1 MEKVN
6 AFFRTIQSRLDSHTK
21 MQGDVKKRP
30 VARRRVLGRADAS
43 RALARATEDVDAR
56 LALLSDAMGCASS
69 SQVRP
74 RDWDDPN
81 SPRHGSR
88 PASALVESV
97 ESPSTSGR
105 RDEVGSPRRTP
116 RGAPPQTPVVATPPA
131 SPGSLSVAAAAR
143 LAFAGAGAP
152 GASPARSPPMSPVA
166 VTEGLFGGKKASPPR
181 GNREAPRAVAASAV
195 SSPTASAPPAKK
207 RLTATQQQ
215 EADRRSLQEKLS
227 QVDDLMF
234 KATQK
239 SVALATMEESMI
251 RLQRSVAVERDGRVV
266 AETMAEQ
273 ERLARERAEEKIQ
286 KEIEERHDLIAR
298 LDRANDVARHAEN
311 ETRDVR
317 LGMKYRDVEVDRSAQ
332 EKILEADL
340 ATVKRELAEV
350 MAKHDEERS
359 VRALNERMAEERPR
373 LDEDSERT
381 RVERRIK
388 EAVQMALAAH
398 EREASMALMKA
409 SEDKVRALEVASVQ
423 RRQAM
428 EVQARLHQEELRRA
442 QEAAARDVETL
453 REELRPTR
461 WEIEKLQ
468 EERLED
474 QRKHAEDRK
483 LALEQASVEYE
494 ANLEKIKLSHAYELS
509 TLRGANEE
517 RLATYARERAK
528 NETKF
533 STLTSSL
540 TVELAEV
547 KKAFERERT
556 LRRAAEDNSAR
567 DMRARD
573 EAEAEFA
580 RLRLDRREALDLV
593 SEARRARDTAERR
606 TKETYLEIERARVAG
621 EKRRFMHSAD
631 LADQRPSTAE
641 REVEQLPRALGLL
654 FEDDLIAAVAEAR
667 AQTHDLTAPK
677 RAADLELEKYRA
689 RGGTDSSVIEEMSA
703 KAYMRAAA
711 LERASE
717 ELKQALDALHDRR
730 AAELRAIDDER
741 AALARLGDG
750 GDDRAGSAADART
763 SRDGSGSPGSDGSSG
778 TDGDDGDDSDDGDDA
793 GANAENVAPGPSAK
807 KHAAGKEA
815 VVETFTPPSSPPVSS
830 LAEVPRGNR
839 DGARREPAG
848 SNPARPQVKPFKFTP
863 LEW

>member
-1 MEKVN
+1 M
-6 AFFRTIQSRLDSHTK
+6 
-21 MQGDVKKRP
+21 
-30 VARRRVLGRADAS
+30 
-43 RALARATEDVDAR
+43 
-56 LALLSDAMGCASS
+56 
-69 SQVRP
+69 
-74 RDWDDPN
+74 
-81 SPRHGSR
+81 
-88 PASALVESV
+88 
-97 ESPSTSGR
+97 
-105 RDEVGSPRRTP
+105 GSPRRTP

-166 VTEGLFGGKKASPPR
+166 VTEGLFGGKKASPPP

-239 SVALATMEESMI
+239 SIALATMEESMI

-266 AETMAEQ
+266 AETMAEK

-340 ATVKRELAEV
+340 ALVKRELAEV
-350 MAKHDEERS
+350 VAKHDEERS

-428 EVQARLHQEELRRA
+428 EVQARLHLCVCAPPRAGGGGARRRDS
-442 QEAAARDVETL
+442 ARG
-453 REELRPTR
+453 LRPTR
-461 WEIEKLQ
+461 WEMEKLQ

-483 LALEQASVEYE
+483 LALEQANVEYE

-517 RLATYARERAK
+517 RLAIYERERAK

-540 TVELAEV
+540 TAELAEV

-621 EKRRFMHSAD
+621 EKRRFMHSTE

-667 AQTHDLTAPK
+667 ARTHDLTAPN

-689 RGGTDSSVIEEMSA
+689 RGERT
-703 KAYMRAAA
+703 
-711 LERASE
+711 RASS
-717 ELKQALDALHDRR
+717 RR
-730 AAELRAIDDER
+730 
-741 AALARLGDG
+741 
-750 GDDRAGSAADART
+750 
-763 SRDGSGSPGSDGSSG
+763 
-778 TDGDDGDDSDDGDDA
+778 
-793 GANAENVAPGPSAK
+793 
-807 KHAAGKEA
+807 
-815 VVETFTPPSSPPVSS
+815 
-830 LAEVPRGNR
+830 
-839 DGARREPAG
+839 
-848 SNPARPQVKPFKFTP
+848 
-863 LEW
+863 

>member
-1 MEKVN
+1 
-6 AFFRTIQSRLDSHTK
+6 
-21 MQGDVKKRP
+21 
-30 VARRRVLGRADAS
+30 
-43 RALARATEDVDAR
+43 
-56 LALLSDAMGCASS
+56 MGCASS

-105 RDEVGSPRRTP
+105 RDEIRSPRRAP
-116 RGAPPQTPVVATPPA
+116 RGAPPQTLAVATPPA
-131 SPGSLSVAAAAR
+131 SPGGLTDAAAAR
-143 LAFAGAGAP
+143 LAFAGVGDPSAF
-152 GASPARSPPMSPVA
+152 PARSPPMSPVA
-166 VTEGLFGGKKASPPR
+166 VTEGLFGGKKESPR
-181 GNREAPRAVAASAV
+181 GNATAAPPRSVAASA
-195 SSPTASAPPAKK
+195 STASPQGASAPKAHKK
-207 RLTATQQQ
+207 LTAAQQQ
-215 EADRRSLQEKLS
+215 EADRKSLQEKLS

-239 SVALATMEESMI
+239 SIALATMEESMI

-266 AETMAEQ
+266 AEQRAEQ
-273 ERLARERAEEKIQ
+273 ERLARERAEAKIQ

-311 ETRDVR
+311 EARDIR

-340 ATVKRELAEV
+340 ALVRRELAETV
-350 MAKHDEERS
+350 ARHNEERT
-359 VRALNERMAEERPR
+359 VKDLGERMAEERPR

-388 EAVQMALAAH
+388 EAVQMALAKH

-409 SEDKVRALEVASVQ
+409 SEEKVRALEVASVQ

-468 EERLED
+468 EDRMED
-474 QRKHAEDRK
+474 QKKHAEDRR
-483 LALEQASVEYE
+483 LALEQAKVEYE

-517 RLATYARERAK
+517 RLAVYERERAK

-533 STLTSSL
+533 SVLTSTL
-540 TVELAEV
+540 TVELNEV
-547 KKAFERERT
+547 KAAFERERE
-556 LRRAAEDNSAR
+556 LRRVAEDNSAR

-573 EAEAEFA
+573 EAEAEFE

-631 LADQRPSTAE
+631 LAEQRPSTAE
-641 REVEQLPRALGLL
+641 REVAELPQALGLL

-667 AQTHDLTAPK
+667 AEVHDLTAPK

-689 RGGTDSSVIEEMSA
+689 RGGTDSTTIEEMSA
-703 KAYMRAAA
+703 KAYMRASA
-711 LERASE
+711 LERASLS
-717 ELKQALDALHDRR
+717 LKSALDALHARR
-730 AAELRAIDDER
+730 AAELKAIDDER
-741 AALARLGDG
+741 EALARLGDG
-750 GDDRAGSAADART
+750 GDDYVRKSARGAKDDAG
-763 SRDGSGSPGSDGSSG
+763 GSGGSDGSDGSG
-778 TDGDDGDDSDDGDDA
+778 GGSDTDTEKDDGSDGDDENDRRARDVS
-793 GANAENVAPGPSAK
+793 NAENVAPGTGSK
-807 KHAAGKEA
+807 KKKEA
-815 VVETFTPPSSPPVSS
+815 VVETFTPPSSPPTKARSPVSK
-830 LAEVPRGNR
+830 LLERRGNR
-839 DGARREPAG
+839 DGETAPG
-848 SNPARPQVKPFKFTP
+848 PSKLNPARPQVKPFKFTP

>member
-1 MEKVN
+1 
-6 AFFRTIQSRLDSHTK
+6 
-21 MQGDVKKRP
+21 
-30 VARRRVLGRADAS
+30 
-43 RALARATEDVDAR
+43 
-56 LALLSDAMGCASS
+56 
-69 SQVRP
+69 
-74 RDWDDPN
+74 
-81 SPRHGSR
+81 
-88 PASALVESV
+88 
-97 ESPSTSGR
+97 
-105 RDEVGSPRRTP
+105 
-116 RGAPPQTPVVATPPA
+116 
-131 SPGSLSVAAAAR
+131 
-143 LAFAGAGAP
+143 
-152 GASPARSPPMSPVA
+152 MSPVA
-166 VTEGLFGGKKASPPR
+166 VTEGLFGGKKESPR
-181 GNREAPRAVAASAV
+181 GNATAEPPRSVAASAGA
-195 SSPTASAPPAKK
+195 SPQGASAPKAHKK
-207 RLTATQQQ
+207 LTAAQQQ
-215 EADRRSLQEKLS
+215 EADRKSLQEKLRT
-227 QVDDLMF
+227 VDDLMF

-239 SVALATMEESMI
+239 SIALATMEESMI

-266 AETMAEQ
+266 AEQRAEQ
-273 ERLARERAEEKIQ
+273 ERLARERAELKIQ

-311 ETRDVR
+311 EARDIR

-340 ATVKRELAEV
+340 ALVRRELAETV
-350 MAKHDEERS
+350 ARHNEERT
-359 VRALNERMAEERPR
+359 VKDLGERMVEERPR

-388 EAVQMALAAH
+388 EAVQMALAKH

-409 SEDKVRALEVASVQ
+409 SEEKVRALEVASVQ

-468 EERLED
+468 EDRMED
-474 QRKHAEDRK
+474 QKKHAEDRR
-483 LALEQASVEYE
+483 LALEQAKVEYE

-517 RLATYARERAK
+517 RLAVYERERAK

-533 STLTSSL
+533 SVLTSTL
-540 TVELAEV
+540 TVELNEV
-547 KKAFERERT
+547 KAAFERERE
-556 LRRAAEDNSAR
+556 LRRVAEDNSAR

-573 EAEAEFA
+573 EAEAEFE

-606 TKETYLEIERARVAG
+606 TKETYLEIESARVAG
-621 EKRRFMHSAD
+621 EKRRFMHSTD

-641 REVEQLPRALGLL
+641 REVAELPQALGLL

-667 AQTHDLTAPK
+667 AEVHDLTAPK

-689 RGGTDSSVIEEMSA
+689 RGGTDSTTIEEMSA
-703 KAYMRAAA
+703 KAYMRASA

-717 ELKQALDALHDRR
+717 SLKSALDALHARR
-730 AAELRAIDDER
+730 AAELKAIDDER
-741 AALARLGDG
+741 EALARLGDG
-750 GDDRAGSAADART
+750 GDDYVRESARGAKDDAG
-763 SRDGSGSPGSDGSSG
+763 GSDGSDGGSDTYTEKDDG
-778 TDGDDGDDSDDGDDA
+778 SDGDDENDRRARDVS
-793 GANAENVAPGPSAK
+793 NAENVAPGVGSK
-807 KHAAGKEA
+807 KKKEA
-815 VVETFTPPSSPPVSS
+815 VVETFTPPSSPPTKARSPVSK
-830 LAEVPRGNR
+830 LLERRGNR
-839 DGARREPAG
+839 DGETAPG
-848 SNPARPQVKPFKFTP
+848 PSKLNPARPQVKPFKFTP

>member
-1 MEKVN
+1 
-6 AFFRTIQSRLDSHTK
+6 
-21 MQGDVKKRP
+21 
-30 VARRRVLGRADAS
+30 
-43 RALARATEDVDAR
+43 
-56 LALLSDAMGCASS
+56 MGCASS

-105 RDEVGSPRRTP
+105 RDELGSPRRTP

-340 ATVKRELAEV
+340 AMVKRELAEV

-556 LRRAAEDNSAR
+556 LRRDAEDNSAR

-667 AQTHDLTAPK
+667 ARTHDLTAPK

-717 ELKQALDALHDRR
+717 ELKQALDALHERR

-750 GDDRAGSAADART
+750 GDDFART
-763 SRDGSGSPGSDGSSG
+763 SLADGSGSPSGSDGSSG
-778 TDGDDGDDSDDGDDA
+778 VDGNKTGDDSDDGDDA
-793 GANAENVAPGPSAK
+793 GANAGDVAGANAENVAPSGPSAK

>member
-1 MEKVN
+1 
-6 AFFRTIQSRLDSHTK
+6 
-21 MQGDVKKRP
+21 
-30 VARRRVLGRADAS
+30 
-43 RALARATEDVDAR
+43 
-56 LALLSDAMGCASS
+56 MGCASS

-105 RDEVGSPRRTP
+105 RDEIRSPRRAP
-116 RGAPPQTPVVATPPA
+116 RGAPPQTLAVATPPA
-131 SPGSLSVAAAAR
+131 SPGGLTDAAAAR
-143 LAFAGAGAP
+143 LAFAGVGDPSAF
-152 GASPARSPPMSPVA
+152 PARSPPMSPVA
-166 VTEGLFGGKKASPPR
+166 VTEGLFGGKKESPR
-181 GNREAPRAVAASAV
+181 GNRVSSPPRSVAASAGA
-195 SSPTASAPPAKK
+195 SPQGASAPKAHKK
-207 RLTATQQQ
+207 LTAAQQQ
-215 EADRRSLQEKLS
+215 EADRKSLQEKLRT
-227 QVDDLMF
+227 VDDLMF

-239 SVALATMEESMI
+239 SIALATMEESMI

-266 AETMAEQ
+266 AEQRAEQ
-273 ERLARERAEEKIQ
+273 ERLARERAELKIQ

-311 ETRDVR
+311 EARDIR

-340 ATVKRELAEV
+340 ALVRRELAETV
-350 MAKHDEERS
+350 ARHNEERT
-359 VRALNERMAEERPR
+359 VKDLGERMAEERPR

-388 EAVQMALAAH
+388 EAVQMALAKH

-409 SEDKVRALEVASVQ
+409 SEEKVRALEVASVQ

-468 EERLED
+468 EDRMED
-474 QRKHAEDRK
+474 QKKHAEDRR
-483 LALEQASVEYE
+483 LALEQAKVEYE

-517 RLATYARERAK
+517 RLAVYERERAK

-533 STLTSSL
+533 SVLTSTL
-540 TVELAEV
+540 TVELNEV
-547 KKAFERERT
+547 KAAFERERE
-556 LRRAAEDNSAR
+556 LRRVAEDNSAR

-573 EAEAEFA
+573 EAEAEFE

-621 EKRRFMHSAD
+621 EKRRFMHSTD

-641 REVEQLPRALGLL
+641 REVAELPQALGLL

-667 AQTHDLTAPK
+667 AEVHDLTAPK

-689 RGGTDSSVIEEMSA
+689 RGGTDSTTIEEMSA
-703 KAYMRAAA
+703 KAYMRASA

-717 ELKQALDALHDRR
+717 SLKSALDALHARR
-730 AAELRAIDDER
+730 AAELKAIDDER
-741 AALARLGDG
+741 EALARLGDG
-750 GDDRAGSAADART
+750 GDDYVRESARGAKDDAG
-763 SRDGSGSPGSDGSSG
+763 GSGGSDGSDGGSDTDTEKDDG
-778 TDGDDGDDSDDGDDA
+778 SDGDDENDRRARDVS
-793 GANAENVAPGPSAK
+793 NAENVAPGVGSK
-807 KHAAGKEA
+807 KKKEA
-815 VVETFTPPSSPPVSS
+815 VVETFTPPSSPPTKKKARSPVSK
-830 LAEVPRGNR
+830 LLERRGNR
-839 DGARREPAG
+839 DGETAPG
-848 SNPARPQVKPFKFTP
+848 PSKLNPARPQVKPFKFTP

>member
-1 MEKVN
+1 M
-6 AFFRTIQSRLDSHTK
+6 AYTFFFIKSRLDSHTK
-21 MQGDVKKRP
+21 MQGDVIKRP
-30 VARRRVLGRADAS
+30 VARRRALGRDDAS
-43 RALARATEDVDAR
+43 RTLARATKDVDAR
-56 LALLSDAMGCASS
+56 LALLCDAMGCVSS

-74 RDWDDPN
+74 RDSDEPN
-81 SPRHGSR
+81 SPRHGSQ

-105 RDEVGSPRRTP
+105 RDEVGSPRRAP
-116 RGAPPQTPVVATPPA
+116 RGAPPQMLAVATPPA
-131 SPGSLSVAAAAR
+131 SPGSLSDVAAAQ
-143 LAFAGAGAP
+143 LAFAGVGDP
-152 GASPARSPPMSPVA
+152 SASAARSPPMSPVA
-166 VTEGLFGGKKASPPR
+166 VTEGMFGGKKASPQRNR
-181 GNREAPRAVAASAV
+181 GEPRAVAASTA
-195 SSPTASAPPAKK
+195 SPTAPAPAKK
-207 RLTATQQQ
+207 KLTATQQQ

-239 SVALATMEESMI
+239 SIALATMEESMI

-266 AETMAEQ
+266 AENMAEQ
-273 ERLARERAEEKIQ
+273 ERLARERAEAKIQ

-311 ETRDVR
+311 EARDIR

-340 ATVKRELAEV
+340 ALVRRELMETV
-350 MAKHDEERS
+350 AKYDEERS
-359 VRALNERMAEERPR
+359 VRDLGARMEEERPR

-388 EAVQMALAAH
+388 EAVQMALAKH

-409 SEDKVRALEVASVQ
+409 SEEKVRALEVASVQ

-468 EERLED
+468 EDRVED
-474 QRKHAEDRK
+474 QRKHAEDRR

-517 RLATYARERAK
+517 RLAVYERERAK
-528 NETKF
+528 HETKF
-533 STLTSSL
+533 SVLTSSL

-547 KKAFERERT
+547 KAAFERERE
-556 LRRAAEDNSAR
+556 LRRLAEDNSAR

-573 EAEAEFA
+573 EAEAEFE
-580 RLRLDRREALDLV
+580 RLRADRREALDLV

-621 EKRRFMHSAD
+621 EKRRFMHSSD
-631 LADQRPSTAE
+631 PADQRPSTAE
-641 REVEQLPRALGLL
+641 REVEQLPQALGLL

-667 AQTHDLTAPK
+667 AETHDLTAPK

-689 RGGTDSSVIEEMSA
+689 RGGADSSVIEELSA
-703 KAYMRAAA
+703 KAYMRATA
-711 LERASE
+711 LERAGE
-717 ELKQALDALHDRR
+717 NLKRALDALHARR
-730 AAELRAIDDER
+730 AAELEAIDDER
-741 AALARLGDG
+741 RALARLGDVGDARVDSERAKTGEDAGESPSGSSPG
-750 GDDRAGSAADART
+750 GSDSSSGADAR
-763 SRDGSGSPGSDGSSG
+763 
-778 TDGDDGDDSDDGDDA
+778 GDDTGDAD
-793 GANAENVAPGPSAK
+793 ANAKNVAPGLK
-807 KHAAGKEA
+807 KRAAGKEA
-815 VVETFTPPSSPPVSS
+815 VVETFTPPSSPPAKTRSPVSK
-830 LAEVPRGNR
+830 LEEAPRGNR
-839 DGARREPAG
+839 DGSEREPSR

>member
-1 MEKVN
+1 
-6 AFFRTIQSRLDSHTK
+6 
-21 MQGDVKKRP
+21 
-30 VARRRVLGRADAS
+30 
-43 RALARATEDVDAR
+43 
-56 LALLSDAMGCASS
+56 
-69 SQVRP
+69 
-74 RDWDDPN
+74 
-81 SPRHGSR
+81 
-88 PASALVESV
+88 
-97 ESPSTSGR
+97 
-105 RDEVGSPRRTP
+105 
-116 RGAPPQTPVVATPPA
+116 
-131 SPGSLSVAAAAR
+131 
-143 LAFAGAGAP
+143 
-152 GASPARSPPMSPVA
+152 
-166 VTEGLFGGKKASPPR
+166 
-181 GNREAPRAVAASAV
+181 
-195 SSPTASAPPAKK
+195 
-207 RLTATQQQ
+207 
-215 EADRRSLQEKLS
+215 
-227 QVDDLMF
+227 MF

-340 ATVKRELAEV
+340 ALVKRELAEV
-350 MAKHDEERS
+350 VAKHDEERS

-461 WEIEKLQ
+461 WEMEKLQ

-483 LALEQASVEYE
+483 LALEQANVEYE

-517 RLATYARERAK
+517 RLAIYERERAK

-540 TVELAEV
+540 TV
-547 KKAFERERT
+547 
-556 LRRAAEDNSAR
+556 
-567 DMRARD
+567 
-573 EAEAEFA
+573 
-580 RLRLDRREALDLV
+580 
-593 SEARRARDTAERR
+593 
-606 TKETYLEIERARVAG
+606 
-621 EKRRFMHSAD
+621 
-631 LADQRPSTAE
+631 
-641 REVEQLPRALGLL
+641 
-654 FEDDLIAAVAEAR
+654 
-667 AQTHDLTAPK
+667 
-677 RAADLELEKYRA
+677 
-689 RGGTDSSVIEEMSA
+689 
-703 KAYMRAAA
+703 
-711 LERASE
+711 
-717 ELKQALDALHDRR
+717 
-730 AAELRAIDDER
+730 
-741 AALARLGDG
+741 GD
-750 GDDRAGSAADART
+750 
-763 SRDGSGSPGSDGSSG
+763 
-778 TDGDDGDDSDDGDDA
+778 
-793 GANAENVAPGPSAK
+793 
-807 KHAAGKEA
+807 
-815 VVETFTPPSSPPVSS
+815 
-830 LAEVPRGNR
+830 
-839 DGARREPAG
+839 
-848 SNPARPQVKPFKFTP
+848 
-863 LEW
+863 

>member
-1 MEKVN
+1 
-6 AFFRTIQSRLDSHTK
+6 
-21 MQGDVKKRP
+21 
-30 VARRRVLGRADAS
+30 
-43 RALARATEDVDAR
+43 
-56 LALLSDAMGCASS
+56 
-69 SQVRP
+69 
-74 RDWDDPN
+74 
-81 SPRHGSR
+81 
-88 PASALVESV
+88 
-97 ESPSTSGR
+97 
-105 RDEVGSPRRTP
+105 
-116 RGAPPQTPVVATPPA
+116 
-131 SPGSLSVAAAAR
+131 
-143 LAFAGAGAP
+143 
-152 GASPARSPPMSPVA
+152 MSPVA
-166 VTEGLFGGKKASPPR
+166 VTEGLFGGKKESPR
-181 GNREAPRAVAASAV
+181 GNATAAPPRSVAASA
-195 SSPTASAPPAKK
+195 STASPQGASAPKAHKK
-207 RLTATQQQ
+207 LTAAQQQ
-215 EADRRSLQEKLS
+215 EADRKSLQEKLRT
-227 QVDDLMF
+227 VDDLMF

-239 SVALATMEESMI
+239 SIALATMEESMI

-266 AETMAEQ
+266 AEQRAEQ
-273 ERLARERAEEKIQ
+273 ERLARERAELKIQ

-311 ETRDVR
+311 EARDIR
-317 LGMKYRDVEVDRSAQ
+317 LGMKYRDAEVDRSAQ

-340 ATVKRELAEV
+340 ALVRRELAETV
-350 MAKHDEERS
+350 ARHNEERT
-359 VRALNERMAEERPR
+359 VKDLGERMAEERPR

-388 EAVQMALAAH
+388 EAVQMALAKH

-409 SEDKVRALEVASVQ
+409 SEEKVRALEVASVQ

-468 EERLED
+468 EDRMED
-474 QRKHAEDRK
+474 QKKHAEDRR
-483 LALEQASVEYE
+483 LALEQAKVEYE

-517 RLATYARERAK
+517 RLAVYERERAK

-533 STLTSSL
+533 SVLTSTL
-540 TVELAEV
+540 TVELNEV
-547 KKAFERERT
+547 KAAFERERE
-556 LRRAAEDNSAR
+556 LRRVAEDNSAR

-573 EAEAEFA
+573 EAEAEFE

-621 EKRRFMHSAD
+621 EKRRFMHSTD
-631 LADQRPSTAE
+631 LAEQRPSTAE
-641 REVEQLPRALGLL
+641 REVAELPQALGLL

-667 AQTHDLTAPK
+667 AEVHDLTAPK

-703 KAYMRAAA
+703 KAYMRASA

-717 ELKQALDALHDRR
+717 DLKQALDALHDRR
-730 AAELRAIDDER
+730 AAELRAVDDER
-741 AALARLGDG
+741 AALARLG
-750 GDDRAGSAADART
+750 GDDRAGSAADAQT
-763 SRDGSGSPGSDGSSG
+763 SRDGSGSPGSDGSSD
-778 TDGDDGDDSDDGDDA
+778 TDGDDGDDGDDARANAGDDA

-815 VVETFTPPSSPPVSS
+815 VVETFTPPSSPPVST